1 MSHFTDKYFL
11 KLSPLPRSVFCGCG
25 TVQPSMWQALA
36 LCWGPGMPNPHLLE
50 KDTAGNNKGLTRLL
64 QQTLSPA
71 LYKSS
76 ISKLVLS
83 PFPHAGQLHSCELWL
98 QWQKTHML
106 LITSWTLSCTWNRH
120 LLIKTVLYY
129 WGTRIFWKPSTR
141 NYFLFASETE
151 FSTSALPLW
160 KCWSQ
165 TWAASFGLALP
176 LQICQHF
183 DCTGQQNQTTKS
195 YQHQPK

>member
-76 ISKLVLS
+76 ISKFMLS

-106 LITSWTLSCTWNRH
+106 LMTSCTLSCTWNR
-120 LLIKTVLYY
+120 ISSSKLYC
-129 WGTRIFWKPSTR
+129 TTEE
-141 NYFLFASETE
+141 LE
-151 FSTSALPLW
+151 FSGSLQQETIFSLPL
-160 KCWSQ
+160 KLN
-165 TWAASFGLALP
+165 FPP
-176 LQICQHF
+176 LLCLCENAEVRLELHHL
-183 DCTGQQNQTTKS
+183 G
-195 YQHQPK
+195 